1 MVTVQQSTTLELW
14 SSIMDLWLTCFQETW
29 TTRNWDAYN
38 LEADQIICGATG
50 VTRTQ
55 NSIECRSPCIFIDQR
70 DSSFNEDG
78 AACSIVNETGLDNT
92 ILKDL
97 FYTWT
102 WCDWSVDFVVLLL
115 WEPRDPFASFLQRSF
130 KHIVPAM
137 ILCRTARQMHSLWDF
152 HMSANL
158 LWWRW

>member
-1 MVTVQQSTTLELW
+1 
-14 SSIMDLWLTCFQETW
+14 MDLLLTCRYETW
-29 TTRNWDAYN
+29 TTRDWDAYS
-38 LEADQIICGATG
+38 LKADHIICGATG
-50 VTRTQ
+50 VTWTQ
-55 NSIECRSPCIFIDQR
+55 NNIECRSPCIFFDQR
-70 DSSFNEDG
+70 DSSFTTDDRIVNS
-78 AACSIVNETGLDNT
+78 ACSIVNETGLDNT
-92 ILKDL
+92 IFLNDKL

-102 WCDWSVDFVVLLL
+102 FCEWSVDFVVLL
-115 WEPRDPFASFLQRSF
+115 WGPRDPFASFPQRSF